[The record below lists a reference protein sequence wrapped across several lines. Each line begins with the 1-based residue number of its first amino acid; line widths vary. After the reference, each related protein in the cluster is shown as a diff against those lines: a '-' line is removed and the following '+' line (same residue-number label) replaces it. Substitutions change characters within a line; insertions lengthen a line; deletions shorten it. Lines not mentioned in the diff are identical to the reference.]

1 MTMQQK
7 GSAESRSQDHLAYW
21 VGSLA
26 SAIGKGAGEQL
37 ASTGVTPCQWAILE
51 AAFFGNANTLT
62 ALARIIPVDAAAI
75 SRQLDKLQKSGLVRR
90 RRLRS
95 DRRTVRIELTD
106 AGLDLVPKLET
117 CIRSNNARFLAG
129 VSAREQAVFI
139 EIIKKMLKNAD
150 YAVELGSQ
158 E

>member
-1 MTMQQK
+1 
-7 GSAESRSQDHLAYW
+7 
-21 VGSLA
+21 
-26 SAIGKGAGEQL
+26 
-37 ASTGVTPCQWAILE
+37 
-51 AAFFGNANTLT
+51 
-62 ALARIIPVDAAAI
+62 
-75 SRQLDKLQKSGLVRR
+75 
-90 RRLRS
+90 
-95 DRRTVRIELTD
+95 LTD

-150 YAVELGSQ
+150 YAVELESQ